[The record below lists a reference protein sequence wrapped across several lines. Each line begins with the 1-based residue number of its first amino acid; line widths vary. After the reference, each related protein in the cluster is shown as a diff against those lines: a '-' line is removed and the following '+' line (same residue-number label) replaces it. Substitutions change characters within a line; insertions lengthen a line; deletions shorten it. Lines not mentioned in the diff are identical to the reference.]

1 MPKFRTKTYHEA
13 VELAAKM
20 LTIDSDSTAEL
31 AMISYIY
38 GQHPHKV
45 MKDIT
50 RFYNKWEKLISK
62 DNP

>member
-50 RFYNKWEKLISK
+50 RLYNKWEKLISK